1 MLEEGDMAP
10 DFELEA
16 DDGSTVSLR
25 QFRGKEVI
33 LYFYPKDGTSG
44 CTKEACDFRDSASW
58 FDEMDIVVL
67 GVSKDSV
74 ESHRKFKAK
83 HTLNFPLL
91 SDPDLVAHKKYGV
104 WKEKKMYG
112 RSFMGTER
120 TTFIIDEDGKVKRIF
135 RRVRVPGHVEKV
147 KSSH

>member
-1 MLEEGDMAP
+1 MAP

-83 HTLNFPLL
+83 HSLNFPLL

-135 RRVRVPGHVEKV
+135 RRVRVPDHVEKV
-147 KSSH
+147 RSSH

>member
-1 MLEEGDMAP
+1 MAP

-83 HTLNFPLL
+83 HSLNFPLL

-147 KSSH
+147 RSSH